1 MSHME
6 AQVASLQQAL
16 LQAKHLM
23 HVKLQDAVAGQKQSD
38 KTVKVNTASFLLLPA
53 LVNQKQ
59 QATGCSDIRHGYS
72 TEHYQLCTPAVVAT
86 WASDKHGCATAA
98 GMCIHTNMS
107 KMFRKTLQSFPISAT
122 AFSAQ
127 L

>member
-38 KTVKVNTASFLLLPA
+38 KTVKVNTASFLLVPA

-59 QATGCSDIRHGYS
+59 QAKGCADIRHGYS
-72 TEHYQLCTPAVVAT
+72 TEHCELCTPAVVAT
-86 WASDKHGCATAA
+86 WAADEHGCATAA
-98 GMCIHTNMS
+98 GMCVSTNMS
-107 KMFRKTLQSFPISAT
+107 MLFH
-122 AFSAQ
+122 
-127 L
+127 